1 MQKRPYVLSIAGY
14 DPSGGAG
21 VLADVKTFEACK
33 AVGLAVT
40 TAITYQNEDQ
50 FHGLHWLSDEQ
61 VMQQLEVLLSRY
73 KVQHVKIGLVQSLES
88 LEEIT
93 DVLLQ
98 NEPST
103 KIIWDPVFSA
113 SAGFVFHPEVDA
125 ARVEQLSKK
134 LHMITPNRHEI
145 ARLYPAISAEEAAQK
160 LAKHCLVYLKGG
172 HDTSRPG
179 RDLLYKSDK
188 TEAYN
193 PKVLSSYSKH
203 GTGCILSAA
212 ITAELA
218 KGTPLRKACLKAK
231 EYVTKVLLSNKTL
244 LGYHKF

>member
-21 VLADVKTFEACK
+21 VLADIKTFEACK
-33 AVGLAVT
+33 TLGLAVT
-40 TAITYQNEDQ
+40 TAITYQSEDR

-61 VMQQLEVLLSRY
+61 VKQQLEVLLNRY
-73 KVQHVKIGLVQSLES
+73 KIQFVKTGLVSSLES
-88 LEEIT
+88 LEMIT

-98 NEPST
+98 NDPSA

-113 SAGFVFHPEVDA
+113 SAGFVFHPEVDT
-125 ARVEQLSKK
+125 ARVEQICQK
-134 LHMITPNRHEI
+134 LYMITPNRNEI
-145 ARLYPAISAEEAAQK
+145 AKLYPGINAEEAAQK

-172 HDTSRPG
+172 HDASRPG
-179 RDLLYKSDK
+179 RDLLYKGGN

-193 PKVLSSYSKH
+193 PKALSAYSKH
-203 GTGCILSAA
+203 GTGCILSSA

-231 EYVTKVLLSNKTL
+231 EYVTKVLFSNKTL